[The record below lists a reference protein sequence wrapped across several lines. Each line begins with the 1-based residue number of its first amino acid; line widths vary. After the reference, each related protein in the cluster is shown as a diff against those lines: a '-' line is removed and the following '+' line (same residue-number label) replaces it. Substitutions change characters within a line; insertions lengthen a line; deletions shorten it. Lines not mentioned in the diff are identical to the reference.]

1 MQLDWFTTVAQI
13 VNFLILVALL
23 KRFLYGPIVR
33 AMHSREAQ
41 IATQLRDAEEKLA
54 VAERQTALYHDRLHD
69 FDARRDALLVQAKK
83 DAEAQRQHLFDQ
95 ARQDVQQAQARWHT
109 LLQQERLSFLQEL
122 RQQAG
127 QQVCTVARQALT
139 DLASVDLERAVVDHF
154 LARLQGIDDEVRH
167 MLGRSAHAEGVVVR
181 SAFPMPSDI
190 RQRVADAVHT
200 TLMDGVDVAFTT
212 QPDMLCGIEL
222 EVSGHKIA
230 WNLAQYMVSLE
241 EHMEA
246 ILMQELVGGAVA
258 DG

>member
-33 AMHSREAQ
+33 AMNSREAH
-41 IATQLRDAEEKLA
+41 IAARLHEAEDKLA
-54 VAERQTALYHDRLHD
+54 VAERQTALYHDRLHEL
-69 FDARRDALLVQAKK
+69 DARRDALLVQAKE
-83 DAEAQRQHLFDQ
+83 DAEAQRQHLLEQ

-127 QQVCTVARQALT
+127 QQVCAVARQALT
-139 DLASVDLERAVVDHF
+139 DLASVDLERVVVDHF
-154 LARLQGIDDEVRH
+154 LERLQGIDDAVRH
-167 MLGRSAHAEGVVVR
+167 TLATAAHAEGVVVR

-190 RQRVADAVHT
+190 RQRVAHAVHT
-200 TLMDGVDVAFTT
+200 TLVTGVDVAFAT
-212 QPDMLCGIEL
+212 QPNMLCGIEL

-230 WNLAQYMVSLE
+230 WNLAQYVVSLE
-241 EHMEA
+241 ERMDA
-246 ILMQELVGGAVA
+246 ILTQELRVGAVA